1 MITATDL
8 RFGYGDRPI
17 LDGVDV
23 ALEPGCT
30 TAVLGPNGAG
40 KSTLLKLL
48 SGELKPSGGEIRWG
62 ERPLSQ
68 LPARELAVHRAV
80 MPQSSSLSFPFS
92 AFEVVM
98 LGRTPHVRRRER
110 VSDTEA
116 VWSALERANAAHL
129 AERRYTTLSGGE
141 RQRIDFAR
149 AAAQIEGTEPEP
161 VSDPTCV
168 RGLEGR
174 VLMLDEPTSSLDV
187 SNQHDLLARASA
199 MAAEGVAVL
208 VILHDLNLASA
219 YADRIV
225 MLAGGRVAAEGA
237 PWAVLTPDIVR
248 ATFGL
253 SVVVTSN
260 PCGDCPLVVPDMR
273 VPPPSDRKGTPLP
286 TVPTLP
292 TPGSRPT

>member
-1 MITATDL
+1 MIAATGL
-8 RFGYGDRPI
+8 RFGYGGRTV
-17 LDGVDV
+17 LDGVDI
-23 ALEPGCT
+23 ALEAGRT

-48 SGELKPSGGEIRWG
+48 SGELRPTSGEIRWG
-62 ERPLSQ
+62 EEPM
-68 LPARELAVHRAV
+68 ARVAPRDLAVRRAV
-80 MPQSSSLSFPFS
+80 MPQASSLSFPFT

-110 VSDTEA
+110 ASDTEA
-116 VWSALERANAAHL
+116 VWRALERANAVHL

-141 RQRIDFAR
+141 RQRVDFAR
-149 AAAQIEGTEPEP
+149 AVAQLESPDDETRAA
-161 VSDPTCV
+161 
-168 RGLEGR
+168 GR
-174 VLMLDEPTSSLDV
+174 VLLLDEPTSSLDLA
-187 SNQHDLLARASA
+187 NQHDLLRRASA
-199 MAAEGVAVL
+199 LAGEGVAVL
-208 VILHDLNLASA
+208 VILHDLNLASS

-225 MLAGGRVAAEGA
+225 VLADGRVAAEGA

-273 VPPPSDRKGTPLP
+273 PPADERRRGVPLP
-286 TVPTLP
+286 TIPSPTSASTSSLE
-292 TPGSRPT
+292 S

>member
-1 MITATDL
+1 MINATGVH
-8 RFGYGDRPI
+8 FGYNGRSV
-17 LDGVDV
+17 LEGVDI
-23 ALEPGCT
+23 ALEPGQT

-48 SGELKPSGGEIRWG
+48 SGELRPSAGEIRWG
-62 ERPLSQ
+62 DEPMKRVAP
-68 LPARELAVHRAV
+68 RDLAVRRAV
-80 MPQSSSLSFPFS
+80 MPQSSSLSFPFT

-98 LGRTPHVRRRER
+98 LGRTPHVRRREKALD
-110 VSDTEA
+110 SDA
-116 VWSALERANAAHL
+116 VWHALERANATHL

-149 AAAQIEGTEPEP
+149 AVAQI
-161 VSDPTCV
+161 VSPDEET
-168 RGLEGR
+168 RAAGR
-174 VLMLDEPTSSLDV
+174 VLMLDEPTSSLDL
-187 SNQHDLLARASA
+187 SNQHDLLKRASTLA
-199 MAAEGVAVL
+199 GEGVAVL
-208 VILHDLNLASA
+208 VILHDLNLASS

-225 MLAGGRVAAEGA
+225 LLADGRVTAEGA

-273 VPPPSDRKGTPLP
+273 APAPDQRRGLSL
-286 TVPTLP
+286 PTLP
-292 TPGSRPT
+292 TLPTSIES

>member
-8 RFGYGDRPI
+8 RFDYDGRAV
-17 LDGVDV
+17 LDGVDL

-62 ERPLSQ
+62 DRPLRKM
-68 LPARELAVHRAV
+68 PARDLAVRRAV
-80 MPQSSSLSFPFS
+80 MPQASSLSFPFT

-110 VSDTEA
+110 ASDSEA
-116 VWSALERANAAHL
+116 VWHALERANATHL

-149 AAAQIEGTEPEP
+149 AVAQIEHGPEAGG
-161 VSDPTCV
+161 DPTGSV
-168 RGLEGR
+168 AASGR
-174 VLMLDEPTSSLDV
+174 VLMLDEPTSSLDLT
-187 SNQHDLLARASA
+187 NQHDLLQRASA
-199 MAAEGVAVL
+199 MAEEGVAVL
-208 VILHDLNLASA
+208 VILHDLNLASS
-219 YADRIV
+219 YADRIAV
-225 MLAGGRVAAEGA
+225 LAGGRVAAEGA
-237 PWAVLTPDIVR
+237 PWAVLTPEIVR

-273 VPPPSDRKGTPLP
+273 ASTPGSRRGVRL
-286 TVPTLP
+286 PTLP
-292 TPGSRPT
+292 TLPSSIES